1 MSPRNHPFLLICL
14 MIFGP
19 VLSLFPPPSH
29 MSPKRVRQLLNSS
42 SSNVRTPEMGVGRTQ
57 APTRKRQLELDSSVD
72 KPPRMSTQSKKCRT
86 LDTEQYLANRL
97 KEKRIAS
104 IKLPLSQMEL
114 KQLEMEIKLYKVKSK
129 EENFGDSES
138 ETGSTSSE
146 LKVEKAASRKRGL
159 SGKPKGLLKAMV
171 DQVMEKSRDAQS
183 LLESFAVTSRVREH
197 YDKKYAELLKFIAD
211 QRLPF
216 QEDTDVDNALVM
228 FFNLKYLE
236 GEGSQFGD
244 YTIAALMD
252 KQPAFGKQGQR
263 HIPRAWRCLKGWRK
277 LCPSRSRLAYP
288 LAVWCGISWR
298 MVERGHVQKAVFNL
312 VQVSSYHRPGTLLK
326 LRKLGLVKP
335 TSGITGHWSLV
346 TSLTETQ
353 DISKTGTKDDS
364 IFLDSNWTQFMHPVL
379 LELSRGKKEDMVWSF
394 NYGEYLSVFRDC
406 CRDLKIDVVPYQAR
420 HSGQISKHSQSR
432 RSSKARRLGISPV
445 SGKVR
450 EVREACSNLEQ
461 ASHSYSKCDA
471 KLRKAHCRD
480 HPRPTL
486 SHNLSVKAYSGG
498 YFADFFAG
506 KAGVARA
513 VRSCGFSTREWELL
527 KGADNDLT
535 CPQVVHKV
543 LSDINSDK
551 VLGAMFAPP
560 CASFSP
566 ARDRTMVVRDRDFP
580 WGVPGLPPHE
590 AFKVEIG
597 NKCFKSS
604 LKIIRALDRKGIP
617 WVLENPHSSKCWRLA
632 PLVKL
637 LASSHVHC
645 RVVDFCMYKTPW
657 RKRTRL
663 VFGNINMADTERF
676 LHRFCSGRGGVCDN
690 SHKKHFHLTGSA
702 RDGRPWTLVAQPYPS
717 HLCHDIAY
725 SLTTKYNVIP
735 YNPGSI

>member
-1 MSPRNHPFLLICL
+1 
-14 MIFGP
+14 
-19 VLSLFPPPSH
+19 

-72 KPPRMSTQSKKCRT
+72 KPPRTSTQSKKCRT

-146 LKVEKAASRKRGL
+146 LKVEKTASRKRGL

-171 DQVMEKSRDAQS
+171 DQVMEKSRDTQS

-236 GEGSQFGD
+236 GEGSHFGD

-364 IFLDSNWTQFMHPVL
+364 IFLDSSWTQFMHPVL

-420 HSGQISKHSQSR
+420 HSGPSIDRSQNT
-432 RSSKARRLGISPV
+432 RSQE
-445 SGKVR
+445 
-450 EVREACSNLEQ
+450 EVR
-461 ASHSYSKCDA
+461 K
-471 KLRKAHCRD
+471 R
-480 HPRPTL
+480 
-486 SHNLSVKAYSGG
+486 GG
-498 YFADFFAG
+498 WVSRQS
-506 KAGVARA
+506 VARY
-513 VRSCGFSTREWELL
+513 E
-527 KGADNDLT
+527 
-535 CPQVVHKV
+535 
-543 LSDINSDK
+543 
-551 VLGAMFAPP
+551 
-560 CASFSP
+560 
-566 ARDRTMVVRDRDFP
+566 
-580 WGVPGLPPHE
+580 
-590 AFKVEIG
+590 
-597 NKCFKSS
+597 KS
-604 LKIIRALDRKGIP
+604 G
-617 WVLENPHSSKCWRLA
+617 RLA
-632 PLVKL
+632 ATWSKL
-637 LASSHVHC
+637 PIATQNVMLSC
-645 RVVDFCMYKTPW
+645 
-657 RKRTRL
+657 
-663 VFGNINMADTERF
+663 E
-676 LHRFCSGRGGVCDN
+676 
-690 SHKKHFHLTGSA
+690 KHIAEIILG
-702 RDGRPWTLVAQPYPS
+702 QPYPT
-717 HLCHDIAY
+717 I
-725 SLTTKYNVIP
+725 SL
-735 YNPGSI
+735 